1 MNFDETELGKV
12 EISDPVIRDL
22 AVHSYM
28 EFNGLSFTDQK
39 AKKEAKAA
47 VDIEVEELESGK
59 KQIKINVSTKVKYGE
74 SIPEY
79 ARNLQKKLK
88 EDVENLSG
96 LEVSEVYV
104 KVLDV
109 VEVTETK
116 PTEVT
121 EPEEED
127 EEEGK

>member
-59 KQIKINVSTKVKYGE
+59 KQIKINVST
-74 SIPEY
+74 S
-79 ARNLQKKLK
+79 
-88 EDVENLSG
+88 
-96 LEVSEVYV
+96 
-104 KVLDV
+104 
-109 VEVTETK
+109 
-116 PTEVT
+116 
-121 EPEEED
+121 
-127 EEEGK
+127 

>member
-28 EFNGLSFTDQK
+28 EFNGLNFTDQK

-47 VDIEVEELESGK
+47 VDIEVEDSDTGK

-79 ARNLQKKLK
+79 ARNLQRKLK

-109 VEVTETK
+109 EEVIERKPEEVSET
-116 PTEVT
+116 
-121 EPEEED
+121 EED